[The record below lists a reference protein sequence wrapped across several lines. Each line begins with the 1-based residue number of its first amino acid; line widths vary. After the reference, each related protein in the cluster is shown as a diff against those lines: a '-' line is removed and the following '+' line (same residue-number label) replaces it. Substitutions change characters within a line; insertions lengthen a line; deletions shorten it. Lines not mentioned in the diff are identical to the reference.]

1 MMNKRQLNISFN
13 KSGSGSITPKISL
26 PSTWI
31 REMGLDKENRKVE
44 VVFENDEIKIKKL
57 DE

>member
-1 MMNKRQLNISFN
+1 MMDKRQLNISFN

-44 VVFENDEIKIKKL
+44 VVFENGEIKIKKL

>member
-1 MMNKRQLNISFN
+1 MMDKRQLNISFN

-44 VVFENDEIKIKKL
+44 VIFENDEIKIKKL

>member
-1 MMNKRQLNISFN
+1 MMDKRQLNISFN

-44 VVFENDEIKIKKL
+44 VMFENGEIKIKKL

>member
-1 MMNKRQLNISFN
+1 MDKRQLNISFN

-44 VVFENDEIKIKKL
+44 VMFENGEIKIKKL